1 MDVSFIS
8 ITKFGNFFKEFSYK
22 NLEYIGLVKPQF
34 ELKRE
39 KIEKG
44 GIVKNKEYRNEA
56 ILNVK
61 KFLGNYFNK
70 ISEPFDSPLKGAKG
84 NQESL
89 IYCSNL

>member
-34 ELKRE
+34 ELKRKKLKKVE
-39 KIEKG
+39 LLRMKK
-44 GIVKNKEYRNEA
+44 YRNEA